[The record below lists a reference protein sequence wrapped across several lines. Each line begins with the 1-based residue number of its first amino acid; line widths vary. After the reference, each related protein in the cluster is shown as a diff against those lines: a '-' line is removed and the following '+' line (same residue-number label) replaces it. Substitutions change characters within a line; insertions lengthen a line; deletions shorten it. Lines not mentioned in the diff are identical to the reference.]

1 VAIFAGRYQKPSGQS
16 HLNFEEVIEYELK
29 TGDDGM
35 EERDLRDLETIFA
48 QVEDP
53 RVERTKLHRLRDII
67 MIAICGVIGGADGWV
82 GIEEF
87 GKAKE
92 VWLTELLGLPNGIPS
107 HDTFGRVFA
116 HIDPKQFE
124 ASFVAWVHG
133 ISGTIEGVVAIDG
146 KTSRRTHDHAAGKKA
161 LHLVSAWA
169 VENRLVLAQLATEE
183 KSNEITAI
191 PLLLRQLALA
201 GCIVTIDAMGTQ
213 TKIAHQL
220 IEQDGEYALAL
231 KENHGDLYDEVQA
244 TFAMAEQEACASV
257 TCESD
262 RTVEKAHG
270 RLEIREYWT
279 ISDAALLEYLDPEKR
294 WEGLQGIGMVRAER
308 RMEHETTKET
318 RYFLLSFPS
327 VKTFAYA
334 VRSHWGIENSVHW
347 VLDLAFREDESRVR
361 QGHAD
366 ENLAVLRP
374 ISLNLL
380 RQERSSRVGIH
391 TKRLKAGWDTS
402 YLQRVLAGV
411 N

>member
-1 VAIFAGRYQKPSGQS
+1 
-16 HLNFEEVIEYELK
+16 
-29 TGDDGM
+29 M
-35 EERDLRDLETIFA
+35 EERDLRNLETIFA
-48 QVEDP
+48 HVEDP
-53 RVERTKLHRLRDII
+53 RMERTKLHRLRDII
-67 MIAICGVIGGADGWV
+67 IIAICGVICGADGWV

-92 VWLTELLGLPNGIPS
+92 EWLTELLELPNGIPS

-116 HIDPKQFE
+116 HLDPEQFE
-124 ASFVAWVHG
+124 ASFLEWVQG
-133 ISGTIEGVVAIDG
+133 ISGTIAGVIAIDG
-146 KTSRRTHDHAAGKKA
+146 KTSRRTHDRAAGKKA
-161 LHLVSAWA
+161 LHMVSAWA

-191 PLLLRQLALA
+191 PLLLQQLALS
-201 GCIVTIDAMGTQ
+201 GCIVTIDAIGTQ
-213 TKIAHQL
+213 TKIAQQI
-220 IEQDGEYALAL
+220 IEQEGDYALAL
-231 KENHGDLYDEVQA
+231 KDNQGTLYEEVQA
-244 TFAMAEQEACASV
+244 TFSMAEQEAFATV
-257 TCESD
+257 AAEAD

-270 RLEIREYWT
+270 RMEIREYWT
-279 ISDAALLEYLDPEKR
+279 ISDAAILEYLDPEKR
-294 WEGLQGIGMVRAER
+294 WEGLRGIGMVRAER
-308 RMEHETTKET
+308 RMEHEITKET
-318 RYFLLSFPS
+318 RYFLLSFSS

-366 ENLAVLRP
+366 ENLAVLRH

-380 RQERSSRVGIH
+380 RQEHSSRVGIQ
-391 TKRLKAGWDTS
+391 TKRLKAGWDNS

>member
-1 VAIFAGRYQKPSGQS
+1 
-16 HLNFEEVIEYELK
+16 
-29 TGDDGM
+29 M
-35 EERDLRDLETIFA
+35 EEKELRDLESIFA

-67 MIAICGVIGGADGWV
+67 ILAICGVICGAEGWV
-82 GIEEF
+82 EIEEF

-92 VWLTELLGLPNGIPS
+92 AWFTDLLDLPNGIPS

-116 HIDPKQFE
+116 CIDPKQFE
-124 ASFVAWVHG
+124 ASFFQWVQG
-133 ISGTIEGVVAIDG
+133 ISKTVKGVIAIDG
-146 KTSRRTHDHAAGKKA
+146 KTLRRSHDHGAGKKA

-169 VENRLVLAQLATEE
+169 VENRLVLAQVATEE

-191 PLLLRQLALA
+191 PVLLQQLALS

-213 TKIAHQL
+213 TKIADQI

-231 KENHGDLYDEVQA
+231 KDNQGNLYEEVKA
-244 TFAMAEQEACASV
+244 TFALAEKERFANVQSEA
-257 TCESD
+257 D
-262 RTVEKAHG
+262 QTVEKDHG
-270 RLEIREYWT
+270 RLEIRKYWT
-279 ISDAALLEYLDPEKR
+279 ISDPDILAYLDPEKR
-294 WEGLQGIGMVRAER
+294 WKGLRGIGMVRAER
-308 RMEHETTKET
+308 RIEQEMSQET

-334 VRSHWGIENSVHW
+334 VRGHWGIENSLHW
-347 VLDLAFREDESRVR
+347 VLDVAFREDDSRVR

-366 ENLAVLRP
+366 ENLAVLRH

-380 RQERSSRVGIH
+380 RQEKSSRVGIH
-391 TKRLKAGWDTS
+391 AKRLKAGWDND
-402 YLQRVLAGV
+402 YLQRVLDGV